1 MNKVNTT
8 ISLDPYL
15 KRESSKLFAK
25 LGFDFSTAISIF
37 LKQAIQEQGLPF
49 SVKLNKPNKETIK
62 AFKEGKDVM
71 SGKKQTKTY
80 DNIHDALVDIGVI

>member
-15 KRESSKLFAK
+15 KRESAKLFNK

-49 SVKLNKPNKETIK
+49 SVKLNEPNSKTVK
-62 AFKEGKDVM
+62 AFEEGNKVM
-71 SGKKQTKTY
+71 SGKKKTKTY

>member
-1 MNKVNTT
+1 MKKVNTT

-15 KRESSKLFAK
+15 KNESAKLFSK

-49 SVKLNKPNKETIK
+49 SVKLNKPNSKTIR
-62 AFKEGKDVM
+62 AFKEGKKVM
-71 SGKKQTKTY
+71 SGKKKAKTY
-80 DNIHDALVDIGVI
+80 ANINEALKDIRAI